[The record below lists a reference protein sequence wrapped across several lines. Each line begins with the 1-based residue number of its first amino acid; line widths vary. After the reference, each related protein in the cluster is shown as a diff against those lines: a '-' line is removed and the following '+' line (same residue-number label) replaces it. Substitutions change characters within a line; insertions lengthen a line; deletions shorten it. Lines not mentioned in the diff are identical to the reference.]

1 MRDMEDTK
9 LDRDQIMR
17 TALQVMQSD
26 GIDGLSMRKLAARL
40 NVRAPTLYWY
50 FPDRA
55 SILRSVIKTLLAETI
70 HRVPDSDA
78 WQIWLQ
84 RFGEELWQTNR
95 QTPLVTMLLQSAEF
109 NDQEIFEMAI
119 HLLDERARHFSID
132 RVDFLRVH
140 SDLQALVLG
149 WAVYF
154 QAGVTNRIQG
164 FFDVDQ
170 AVKDGIQGI
179 ISVWDMRFK
188 SRQA

>member
-55 SILRSVIKTLLAETI
+55 SILRSVIKTLFAEAI
-70 HRVPDSDA
+70 HRVPDSDS

-109 NDQEIFEMAI
+109 NDEEIFELAI
-119 HLLDERARHFSID
+119 HLLDERVRHLGID
-132 RVDFLRVH
+132 RLDFLRIH
-140 SDLQALVLG
+140 SDIQALTLG

-154 QAGVTNRIQG
+154 QAGVTNRLQG
-164 FFDVDQ
+164 FFDIDQ
-170 AVKDGIQGI
+170 AVKDGIEGI
-179 ISVWDMRFK
+179 ISVWDMRLK